1 MKKCKKLQYEEREII
16 ETMLREGHTQR
27 SIAKKLKRSPSTIS
41 KEISLNSQ
49 SNGYIAHYGSM
60 LARERQSRAKSK
72 PRKMTTGL
80 KKRLKALLKKDYSPE
95 QLSRLLYKQ
104 GISISHEAIYQWIW
118 ANKQQ
123 GGKLY
128 LRLRRRGRRYRK
140 RGALYQNRGY
150 IKHRVDID
158 ERPDIVEERSR
169 VGDWEIDSIVG
180 KHHKGIIVS
189 MVERKTR
196 FTKLAKLECAKAA
209 GVAVALIRKLWR
221 FKGYVLSITSD
232 NGKEFANHCHVS
244 NALNTAFFFA
254 KPYSAWQRGT
264 NENTNGLVR
273 QYLPKGTDFSKVTHK
288 QVQHIEDKLNNRP
301 RKCLGYKTP
310 KEMMD
315 YAMAS

>member
-1 MKKCKKLQYEEREII
+1 MKRRKKLSCEERFTI
-16 ETMLREGHTQR
+16 ESMLSKGCKQIE
-27 SIAKKLKRSPSTIS
+27 IAKKLKRSRSTIS
-41 KEISLNSQ
+41 KEIRANSS
-49 SNGYIAHYGSM
+49 SNGYVAHYASM
-60 LARERQSRAKSK
+60 LSRQRQSVGKRN
-72 PRKMTTGL
+72 PRKMTL
-80 KKRLKALLKKDYSPE
+80 RFKKKLKALLKKDYSPE
-95 QLSRLLYKQ
+95 QISGLLHAQ
-104 GISISHEAIYQWIW
+104 GITISHETIYQWIW

-123 GGKLY
+123 RGKLY
-128 LRLRRRGRRYRK
+128 LYLRRKGRCYRK
-140 RGALYQNRGY
+140 RGALYQNRGQ

-158 ERPDIVEERSR
+158 ERPDIVEARSR

-209 GVAVALIRKLWR
+209 GVAVALVRKLR
-221 FKGYVLSITSD
+221 CFRGFVHSITSD

-244 NALNTAFFFA
+244 NALNTDFFFA
-254 KPYSAWQRGT
+254 KPYSPWQRGT

-273 QYLPKGTDFSKVTHK
+273 QYLPKGTDFSTVTHK
-288 QVQHIEDKLNNRP
+288 QIQRIEDKLNNRP

>member
-1 MKKCKKLQYEEREII
+1 M
-16 ETMLREGHTQR
+16 
-27 SIAKKLKRSPSTIS
+27 
-41 KEISLNSQ
+41 
-49 SNGYIAHYGSM
+49 
-60 LARERQSRAKSK
+60 
-72 PRKMTTGL
+72 
-80 KKRLKALLKKDYSPE
+80 LKKDYSPE
-95 QLSRLLYKQ
+95 QVSGLLHQQ
-104 GISISHEAIYQWIW
+104 GINIIHETIYQWVW
-118 ANKQQ
+118 ANKHK

-128 LRLRRRGRRYRK
+128 LRLRRKGRRYRK
-140 RGALYQNRGY
+140 RGALYQNRGQ

-158 ERPDIVEERSR
+158 ERPYIVEERSR

-209 GVAVALIRKLWR
+209 GVAIALVKKLWR
-221 FKGYVLSITSD
+221 FKHCIHSITSD
-232 NGKEFANHCHVS
+232 NGKEFAYHWHVS
-244 NALNTAFFFA
+244 SALHTAFFFA

-288 QVQHIEDKLNNRP
+288 QVQRIEDKLNNRP

-315 YAMAS
+315 YAIAS